1 MFSFMTHTA
10 PLWSEGGAR
19 AETAA
24 SALLALCRNVI
35 DRPAELRYRRVPAMG
50 AAFSSRIA
58 SCPGALAVI
67 AACGFALQH
76 YPDGDYYVMQRADPG
91 LLQSIMR
98 ELEVGI
104 ETIATLRAK
113 RQSMANEPN
122 VSASVEASDDAE
134 SFFEER
140 PPPSSARQR
149 PTAARMTTDAERQ
162 LAARSIVHRIAAREQ
177 HSSGRRRRAGATLFA
192 ACVLAVGIGL
202 GASSVMALLDDG
214 D

>member
-35 DRPAELRYRRVPAMG
+35 DRPAELRYRRVPATG

-134 SFFEER
+134 SFFEH
-140 PPPSSARQR
+140 Q
-149 PTAARMTTDAERQ
+149 
-162 LAARSIVHRIAAREQ
+162 
-177 HSSGRRRRAGATLFA
+177 
-192 ACVLAVGIGL
+192 C
-202 GASSVMALLDDG
+202 LLDVWDIRPSIAHSVTYAIRRNISLHQHAFQFPLV
-214 D
+214 

>member
-76 YPDGDYYVMQRADPG
+76 YPDGDYYVMQRADPR

-149 PTAARMTTDAERQ
+149 PTADAERQ

-177 HSSGRRRRAGATLFA
+177 HSSGRRRRAGATLLA

>member
-24 SALLALCRNVI
+24 SALLTLCRNVI
-35 DRPAELRYRRVPAMG
+35 DRPAELRYRRVPAIG

-76 YPDGDYYVMQRADPG
+76 YPDGDYYVMQHVDPI

-98 ELEVGI
+98 ELEIGL

-122 VSASVEASDDAE
+122 ISESVAADDDAE
-134 SFFEER
+134 SFFEETP
-140 PPPSSARQR
+140 PPPSAQLR
-149 PTAARMTTDAERQ
+149 PAAARMSSDAERQ

-177 HSSGRRRRAGATLFA
+177 HAHGRRRAGATLFA